1 MKMTRNNMTSRELPI
16 VLLISCIAI
25 SAIFS
30 TDIAQAQSWMFEP
43 AVSVGYE
50 IDDNASLHIRTDQEI
65 KLQGLLLDLRAKVN
79 YTSATTMFRV
89 EPRAMIRDYG
99 SGDSQFDSEDFFL
112 RSRFRHDGQASS
124 FGFRADFDDQTVRT
138 AERAISDNEVED
150 PDDITDDDS
159 GRVILEGT
167 RSKIRFAPNWDYR
180 LSTIS
185 TVGLYL
191 DYYDVGYDDE
201 VSGTLFDYTDARL
214 NLTYRRAFSD
224 VNTALVTLTGRQYDS
239 EATVNDISGVGLLVG
254 FERRLSEQMQVTAMI
269 GMEDTDV
276 PGALLDPEVI
286 GEVTLIR
293 DLDTIRMFARYKRS
307 VNPSGGG
314 RRLTV
319 RDAIN
324 LNFRRRLSEKISAGL
339 GIRAYQTE
347 RIPTTTADDDRQYI
361 QLQST
366 FLWYLSQSMVIET
379 SYRYT
384 ISDRNSIAGER
395 SNSNQ
400 INVWFVYQP
409 RTVPRL

>member
-1 MKMTRNNMTSRELPI
+1 MKITRKNTTSRGLPL
-16 VLLISCIAI
+16 VSLISCIAI
-25 SAIFS
+25 SAVFS
-30 TDIAQAQSWMFEP
+30 TGSAQAQSWKFEP
-43 AVSVGYE
+43 IVKVGGE
-50 IDDNASLHIRTDQEI
+50 VDDNASLHIRTDEEI
-65 KLQGLLLDLRAKVN
+65 KLQGLLLELRAKVD
-79 YTSATTMFRV
+79 YTSETTMFRV
-89 EPRAMIRDYG
+89 EPRAVIRDYG
-99 SGDSQFDSEDFFL
+99 SGDSQFNSEDFFL

-124 FGFRADFDDQTVRT
+124 FGFRADFDNQTVRT

-150 PDDITDDDS
+150 PDDITDDDT

-167 RSKIRFAPNWDYR
+167 RSKWRFAPNWDYR
-180 LSTIS
+180 LSNIS
-185 TVGLYL
+185 SVGVYL

-201 VSGTLFDYTDARL
+201 ISGTLFDYTDARL

-224 VNTALVTLTGRQYDS
+224 VNTGLVTLTGRQYDS
-239 EATVNDISGVGLLVG
+239 AATPNDISGVGFLVG

-269 GMEDTDV
+269 GIEDTDV
-276 PGALLDPEVI
+276 TGVLLDPEVV

-314 RRLTV
+314 RLTV

-324 LNFRRRLSEKISAGL
+324 LNFRRRLSERISAGL

-347 RIPTTTADDDRQYI
+347 RIPTITSLDDRQYI

-400 INVWFVYQP
+400 LNVWFVYQP
-409 RTVPRL
+409 RTIPRL

>member
-1 MKMTRNNMTSRELPI
+1 
-16 VLLISCIAI
+16 
-25 SAIFS
+25 
-30 TDIAQAQSWMFEP
+30 
-43 AVSVGYE
+43 
-50 IDDNASLHIRTDQEI
+50 
-65 KLQGLLLDLRAKVN
+65 
-79 YTSATTMFRV
+79 
-89 EPRAMIRDYG
+89 
-99 SGDSQFDSEDFFL
+99 
-112 RSRFRHDGQASS
+112 
-124 FGFRADFDDQTVRT
+124 
-138 AERAISDNEVED
+138 
-150 PDDITDDDS
+150 
-159 GRVILEGT
+159 
-167 RSKIRFAPNWDYR
+167 
-180 LSTIS
+180 
-185 TVGLYL
+185 
-191 DYYDVGYDDE
+191 
-201 VSGTLFDYTDARL
+201 
-214 NLTYRRAFSD
+214 
-224 VNTALVTLTGRQYDS
+224 
-239 EATVNDISGVGLLVG
+239 
-254 FERRLSEQMQVTAMI
+254 VTAMI

-347 RIPTTTADDDRQYI
+347 RIPSLTSVTDRQYI

>member
-1 MKMTRNNMTSRELPI
+1 MKMTRKNTTSRGLPL
-16 VLLISCIAI
+16 VSLMSCIAI
-25 SAIFS
+25 SAILS
-30 TDIAQAQSWMFEP
+30 TGIAQAQSWKFEP
-43 AVSVGYE
+43 IVKVGGE
-50 IDDNASLHIRTDQEI
+50 VDDNASLHIRTDEEI
-65 KLQGLLLDLRAKVN
+65 KLQGLILDLRAKVN
-79 YTSATTMFRV
+79 YTSETTMFRV
-89 EPRAMIRDYG
+89 EPRAVIRDYG
-99 SGDSQFDSEDFFL
+99 SGDSQFNSEDFFL

-124 FGFRADFDDQTVRT
+124 FGFRADFDNQTVRT

-150 PDDITDDDS
+150 PDDITDDDT

-167 RSKIRFAPNWDYR
+167 RSKWRFSPNWDYR
-180 LSTIS
+180 MSNIS
-185 TVGLYL
+185 TVGLNL

-201 VSGTLFDYTDARL
+201 ISGTLFDYTDARL
-214 NLTYRRAFSD
+214 NLTYRRAVSD

-239 EATVNDISGVGLLVG
+239 AATVNDISGVGLLVG
-254 FERRLSEQMQVTAMI
+254 FQHRFSEQMQVTAMI
-269 GMEDTDV
+269 GLEDTDV
-276 PGALLDPEVI
+276 TGVLLDPEVI

-314 RRLTV
+314 RLTV

-347 RIPTTTADDDRQYI
+347 RIPTITSFDDRQYI

-366 FLWYLSQSMVIET
+366 FLWYLSSSMVIET

-400 INVWFVYQP
+400 VNVWFVYQP